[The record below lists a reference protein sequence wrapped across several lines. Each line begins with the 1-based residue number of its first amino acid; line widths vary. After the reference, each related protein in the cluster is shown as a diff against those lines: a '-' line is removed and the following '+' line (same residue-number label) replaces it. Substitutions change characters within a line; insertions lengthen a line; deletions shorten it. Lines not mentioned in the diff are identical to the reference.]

1 MIPPEKCQILKKIWC
16 LQKNGKKIP
25 KCLLCKLAEEPAPT
39 LCTNVAIVGP
49 YLKLITEVLY
59 PKGGQ
64 PLVSDFSPTYNT

>member
-1 MIPPEKCQILKKIWC
+1 MIPPEKCQILKKMWC

-39 LCTNVAIVGP
+39 LFTKVAIVVP

-59 PKGGQ
+59 PGSRQ
-64 PLVSDFSPTYNT
+64 E